1 MCSYNQQDV
10 ITQIINKPRTY
21 TIDTRSSIHYFDINE
36 TSITLGVV
44 QSFSDSDSDSVYFQL
59 YIFLQYVTVT
69 IIKLKYNMM
78 YNCGY
83 ELRYMY
89 L

>member
-1 MCSYNQQDV
+1 MTSFEHQEALSAPLSPNRVRKGHSQDMPAEGSIFDVSPEV
-10 ITQIINKPRTY
+10 IVIVFISNY
-21 TIDTRSSIHYFDINE
+21 TFC
-36 TSITLGVV
+36 
-44 QSFSDSDSDSVYFQL
+44 
-59 YIFLQYVTVT
+59 LQYVTVT